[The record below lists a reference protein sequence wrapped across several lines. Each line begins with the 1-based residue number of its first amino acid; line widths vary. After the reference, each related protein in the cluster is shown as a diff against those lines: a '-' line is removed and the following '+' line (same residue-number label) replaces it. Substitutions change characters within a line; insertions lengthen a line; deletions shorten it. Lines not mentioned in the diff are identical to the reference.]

1 MFSRSYKYYLNLLER
16 SSKTSP
22 PKRIILAIAA
32 VIFVLIGISSALVY
46 YLYQKEAPI
55 RAQNQYLQLASGG
68 FNSVGQS
75 LNEILSSLQVAGAK
89 TEIIDKSKESSP
101 SAAGY
106 FVSLDD
112 IQKIMSSL
120 EKINSSVS
128 FQKKVL
134 SEKNP
139 PEKYSKLHGNL
150 LNFYDQTEKL
160 VSELSA
166 DQQFLKDM
174 FLAVGPNFYLPVLTY
189 EDLWKDGK
197 KDEIIS
203 YLDKTKTFADG
214 TLANLAKLSVP
225 EKFRPFYEAQM
236 GYLELVVKV
245 AVNITSTLKESEDT
259 RQDSVTQLEKA
270 YQILVGAKRDNEKY
284 SQKLTDEKLKIFDL
298 KKNLEKFSGVKLA
311 QTSLEAE
318 LGDSLSNQE
327 PVKFGKLPIY
337 LRKFKLST
345 L

>member
-22 PKRIILAIAA
+22 PKRIILAIVA
-32 VIFVLIGISSALVY
+32 VVLVLIGISSALVY

-55 RAQNQYLQLASGG
+55 RVQNQYLLLASGG

-89 TEIIDKSKESSP
+89 TEIIDKSKESSS
-101 SAAGY
+101 SATGY
-106 FVSLDD
+106 FASLDD
-112 IQKIMSSL
+112 VQKIMSSL
-120 EKINSSVS
+120 EKIDSSVS

-134 SEKNP
+134 LEKNP
-139 PEKYSKLHGNL
+139 PEKYSKLHGDL

-174 FLAVGPNFYLPVLTY
+174 FLALGPNFYLPVLTY
-189 EDLWKDGK
+189 ENLWQDGK

-203 YLDKTKTFADG
+203 YYDKTKTFADD

-225 EKFRPFYEAQM
+225 EKFRPFYEAQI
-236 GYLELVVKV
+236 GYLELVAKV
-245 AVNITSTLKESEDT
+245 AVNIISTLKESENT
-259 RQDSVTQLEKA
+259 YQDSVTQLEKA
-270 YQILVGAKRDNEKY
+270 YQILVGAERDNEKY

-298 KKNLEKFSGVKLA
+298 KKNLEKFSRVKLA

-318 LGDSLSNQE
+318 LGDSLSNQK
-327 PVKFGKLPIY
+327 PVKFDKLPIY
-337 LRKFKLST
+337 LRRFKLFT